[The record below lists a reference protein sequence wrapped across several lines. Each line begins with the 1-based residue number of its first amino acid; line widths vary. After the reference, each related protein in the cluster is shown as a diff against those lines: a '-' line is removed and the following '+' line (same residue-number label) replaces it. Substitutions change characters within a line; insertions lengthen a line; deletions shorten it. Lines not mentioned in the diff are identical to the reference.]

1 MSSGCGC
8 NDGDSGG
15 GRQVYVCVVCMY
27 VLMYLCMYDQMA
39 VVYALKRVSLAGAGR
54 WSMYVGKRAWRG

>member
-1 MSSGCGC
+1 MVVMIVTVGGEAGICMCG
-8 NDGDSGG
+8 
-15 GRQVYVCVVCMY
+15 MY